1 MGLASRHLWI
11 FSEDRK
17 ASAAAA
23 SILVSSQKWY
33 ATYNNQDYA

>member
-11 FSEDRK
+11 FFEDRK

-23 SILVSSQKWY
+23 SILGFKPKNGS
-33 ATYNNQDYA
+33 